1 MLNIVLFGPPGAGK
15 GTQSHKLIEKYKL
28 VHLSTGDILRSEIA
42 AGTALGMEAKQLMD
56 KGILVPDVVVIGMIR
71 SKLEQNKNANGFIFD
86 GFPRTEAQAKAL
98 DDLLNELKTSISVM
112 LALKVDDEELIKR
125 ILHRGQDSGRADDT
139 DALIIRK
146 RIEEYNAKTAPLAN
160 YYNAQ
165 KKFVPVY
172 GSGTVEEIF
181 SKLCGEVE
189 KINKQQ

>member
-1 MLNIVLFGPPGAGK
+1 MLNIILFGPPGAGK
-15 GTQSHKLIEKYKL
+15 GTQSNKLIAKYKL

-42 AGTALGMEAKQLMD
+42 DGTALGLEAKKLMD
-56 KGILVPDVVVIGMIR
+56 KGILVPDAVVIGMIR

-98 DDLLNELKTSISVM
+98 DDLLSELKTSISVM

-125 ILHRGQDSGRADDT
+125 ILHRGQNSGRADDS
-139 DALIIRK
+139 DAAVIGK

-160 YYNAQ
+160 YYTAQ
-165 KKFVPVY
+165 DKFVPVY

-181 SKLCGEVE
+181 SKLSSEID
-189 KINKQQ
+189 KLKK

>member
-15 GTQSHKLIEKYKL
+15 GTQSNKLIEKYKL

-42 AGTALGMEAKQLMD
+42 NGTALGLEAKKIMD
-56 KGILVPDVVVIGMIR
+56 QGILVPDAVVIGMIR
-71 SKLEQNKNANGFIFD
+71 SKLEQNKEAKGFIFD

-98 DDLLNELKTSISVM
+98 DDLLTDLKTSISVM

-125 ILHRGQDSGRADDT
+125 ILHRGEDSGRTDDS
-139 DALIIRK
+139 DPAIIRK

-165 KKFVPVY
+165 NKFVPVY
-172 GSGTVEEIF
+172 GLGTVDEIF
-181 SKLCGEVE
+181 SKLSGEID
-189 KINKQQ
+189 KLK